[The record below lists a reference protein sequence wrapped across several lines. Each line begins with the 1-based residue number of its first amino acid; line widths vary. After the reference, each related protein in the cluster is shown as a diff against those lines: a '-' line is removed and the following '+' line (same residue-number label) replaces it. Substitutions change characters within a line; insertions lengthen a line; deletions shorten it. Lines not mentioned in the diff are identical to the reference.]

1 MNTPFIIGIAGGS
14 ASGKTVF
21 CRALVEALSGHNVKV
36 FEMDDYFKEQVP
48 KSKAPITGKIYDDY
62 QNPDGIDLQ
71 RMKNELFAAQE
82 DIVIV
87 EGLFTL
93 ADEDIHRRLDL
104 KLYIDCQADERIVR
118 RLKRYQTEGGFDEDF
133 LKNETFG
140 WLSDYNLDLVRYRHD
155 EYIEPSKW
163 RADIILNGSMP
174 SERALEMVK
183 GYVLNMKRS
192 KSR

>member
-21 CRALVEALSGHNVKV
+21 CKALVESLSGHDVKV
-36 FEMDDYFKEQVP
+36 LEMDDYFKEQVP

-62 QNPDGIDLQ
+62 QNPDSIDLQ

-93 ADEDIHRRLDL
+93 TDEDIHHRLDL
-104 KLYIDCQADERIVR
+104 KIYIDCQADERIVR
-118 RLKRYQTEGGFDEDF
+118 RLRRYQTEGGFDEDF

-192 KSR
+192 KS

>member
-21 CRALVEALSGHNVKV
+21 CRALIEALSGHNIKV
-36 FEMDDYFKEQVP
+36 FEMDDYFKEQAP

-71 RMKNELFAAQE
+71 RMKNELFDAKE

>member
-71 RMKNELFAAQE
+71 RMKNEHFAAKE

>member
-71 RMKNELFAAQE
+71 RMKNELFAAKE